1 MQTSFTPQSL
11 AESLGIDI
19 GTLKR
24 AMTRMDFYYGKDDPL
39 PPDVVREI
47 IAAYAKP
54 HPRRPEEVVESA
66 QEIAQQFN
74 IQINIGNQGE
84 EGKPQLEIL
93 PREKPRAEE
102 PKQLPAPKAEKEQAV
117 PKVEPS
123 TNNELYPEPA
133 EGLAQSLPKGNE
145 QPATQNR
152 SPFVTI
158 LIYMAFIFI
167 LIFQMEHVASIGMD
181 VSALNNETARKVSGW
196 LFAFTF
202 NLTALLMTLRRG
214 ISAVIKIGDKEIS
227 YILLF
232 AILDVVFFVMSVAPM
247 EGWSLGLLKWAKA
260 CLVGSAT
267 AFVIYSFNELL
278 TEKQ

>member
-1 MQTSFTPQSL
+1 MQASFTPQTL
-11 AESLGIDI
+11 ADALGIDI

-39 PPDVVREI
+39 PPEVVQEI

-66 QEIAQQFN
+66 QEIAHQFN
-74 IQINIGNQGE
+74 IQININNPAPE
-84 EGKPQLEIL
+84 RKPRLEIT
-93 PREKPRAEE
+93 PKEEKQPIEP
-102 PKQLPAPKAEKEQAV
+102 PKQLLPPAKEPVEEAEPEE
-117 PKVEPS
+117 EPS
-123 TNNELYPEPA
+123 
-133 EGLAQSLPKGNE
+133 GG
-145 QPATQNR
+145 R

-158 LIYMAFIFI
+158 LVYMAFIFI

-181 VSALNNETARKVSGW
+181 VSALGNETARKVSGW

-214 ISAVIKIGDKEIS
+214 ISAVIKIGEKETS

-232 AILDVVFFVMSVAPM
+232 SILDVVFFVMSAAPM
-247 EGWSLGLLKWAKA
+247 DGVSAGLLKWAKA

-278 TEKQ
+278 TDKQ

>member
-1 MQTSFTPQSL
+1 MLPLKNIKIMQTTDNSLKMQASFTPQTL
-11 AESLGIDI
+11 ADGLGIDI

-39 PPDVVREI
+39 PPEVVQEI

-74 IQINIGNQGE
+74 IQVNIGNPAPE
-84 EGKPQLEIL
+84 RKPQLDIT
-93 PREKPRAEE
+93 PRQEPKPIEL
-102 PKQLPAPKAEKEQAV
+102 PKQLPPPPAKEPV
-117 PKVEPS
+117 SEIIEEEDPPS
-123 TNNELYPEPA
+123 
-133 EGLAQSLPKGNE
+133 G
-145 QPATQNR
+145 R

-158 LIYMAFIFI
+158 LVYMAFIFI
-167 LIFQMEHVASIGMD
+167 LLFQMEHVASIGMD
-181 VSALNNETARKVSGW
+181 VSALGNETARKVSGW

-214 ISAVIKIGDKEIS
+214 ISAVIKFGENNIS

-232 AILDVVFFVMSVAPM
+232 AILDVVFFVMSAAPM
-247 EGWSLGLLKWAKA
+247 DGLNVGLLKWAKA
-260 CLVGSAT
+260 FLVGSAT

-278 TEKQ
+278 TDKQ